1 MADDGEAESP
11 LPRFGSKRCSS
22 CLSYFK
28 LRLALHSFIHSLAV
42 DSWAAACS
50 SCCLLQLLPPSLLS
64 YWVLASSWLLYA
76 ENFYSKGQITKFFIT
91 WFFPMFIIIYSKGFN
106 LSFHCSKE
114 DFLWWRGSLSGL
126 NGIPGAQSSR
136 TLCFSSYLP
145 RKYVDQRKNIKTG
158 EKIVHWNWKY
168 LTWYVLFKKILFL
181 KGRIRFGRSSNTINN
196 WHSYLQSIKRHLSF
210 IHFQFNYFFV

>member
-42 DSWAAACS
+42 DSWAAAWS
-50 SCCLLQLLPPSLLS
+50 SFCLLQLLPPSLS

-106 LSFHCSKE
+106 LSIVPKRIFFGEEQPKRTQWHSWCAVKQNTLLF
-114 DFLWWRGSLSGL
+114 FLPAEEICGPKKKYQ
-126 NGIPGAQSSR
+126 NG
-136 TLCFSSYLP
+136 
-145 RKYVDQRKNIKTG
+145 RKNST
-158 EKIVHWNWKY
+158 
-168 LTWYVLFKKILFL
+168 L
-181 KGRIRFGRSSNTINN
+181 K
-196 WHSYLQSIKRHLSF
+196 LEV
-210 IHFQFNYFFV
+210 FNLMRPF